1 MKKISFILIVGLLIS
16 NLSVPFITNASS
28 VSQTNNTIEKSS
40 TEKKENE
47 EKSNTSS
54 SENTEIKKEDEE
66 KNNTLSSENTEI
78 KKESEQAITVSEQS
92 LSNSSTKATTSKQ
105 PVQKVVSPTAIAY
118 GNWGGTRYSR
128 DTSTNTMTFISGG
141 SAGSVDA
148 APWKNFKA
156 EKIIFNSTVVMPS
169 NMNAMW
175 SGALYLKSFEK
186 MSNVN
191 VSNVTSMATMFY
203 NNMSLEK
210 IDLRGWDTSK
220 NTSFSW
226 AFRFAGAL
234 TSANLANL
242 NVSNVTN
249 FSGMFE
255 GARSLKE
262 VDFSGWK
269 RSSRTVTSSNMFAGA
284 TQLKKITIPA
294 GRSFRVDAALEP
306 ITDTDNYSGSWI
318 SENEKGMTYT
328 PAELMGDVLRKAG
341 TYVWERKKIDLNVE
355 YRDENNKL
363 IFGAQ
368 TKKLQGYKGDS
379 YDVSTPEYKQSIPGY
394 SLLEDKLP
402 TNAKGKYNEDATI
415 VYRYMKYKTPTLKA
429 KNSRLYHTQTYNPKD
444 NFVSGTDALGLLI
457 LPNDANL
464 SFGGEEVKMTEP
476 GTYKQTITYSY
487 GDKQTVTA
495 DYNVVV
501 IRDQTTVETQDVKLY
516 VGDTFDPNSPL
527 TNVRNKDGERLDA
540 ADIVRL
546 GYYYINGN
554 IISEFEKIQID
565 TSKIGR
571 YQLNIALRNAVQ
583 AGIVSEMKFINVV
596 EDQTSI
602 EAKDIELNRGDK
614 YDPEAGFIQATNA
627 DGEVLAFDKK
637 MTWGLNGV
645 EVDTTVAGTYQVV
658 YGIKDHN
665 GELITVTKNVVV
677 NNLDK
682 EINVTLPIE
691 MLFSNTEDKTVNKK
705 IESNR
710 YKIINNSKTHSVE
723 LELSEFKEVVTDG
736 IKLLTSTERDPV
748 NFSEAARLNLLVDNN
763 QQITSL
769 NKDTPVSAM
778 GVIKKQ
784 KQMNLQFTGSYFG
797 EIKKD
802 SVKKLKQ
809 QLVLKFSVPL

>member
-28 VSQTNNTIEKSS
+28 VSQTDNTMEKSS
-40 TEKKENE
+40 IEKKENE

-210 IDLRGWDTSK
+210 IDLRGWDTSM

-294 GRSFRVDAALEP
+294 GTSFRVDAALEP

-318 SENEKGMTYT
+318 SENEKGRTYT
-328 PAELMGDVLRKAG
+328 PAEFMGYVSRNAG

-363 IFGAQ
+363 ISGAQ
-368 TKKLQGYKGDS
+368 TKNCKVIKVIVMTY
-379 YDVSTPEYKQSIPGY
+379 
-394 SLLEDKLP
+394 LP
-402 TNAKGKYNEDATI
+402 LN
-415 VYRYMKYKTPTLKA
+415 
-429 KNSRLYHTQTYNPKD
+429 
-444 NFVSGTDALGLLI
+444 
-457 LPNDANL
+457 
-464 SFGGEEVKMTEP
+464 
-476 GTYKQTITYSY
+476 
-487 GDKQTVTA
+487 
-495 DYNVVV
+495 
-501 IRDQTTVETQDVKLY
+501 
-516 VGDTFDPNSPL
+516 
-527 TNVRNKDGERLDA
+527 
-540 ADIVRL
+540 
-546 GYYYINGN
+546 
-554 IISEFEKIQID
+554 
-565 TSKIGR
+565 TSN
-571 YQLNIALRNAVQ
+571 QFQV
-583 AGIVSEMKFINVV
+583 IVSWRINYQQMLKENIMKMLQSF
-596 EDQTSI
+596 T
-602 EAKDIELNRGDK
+602 DI
-614 YDPEAGFIQATNA
+614 
-627 DGEVLAFDKK
+627 
-637 MTWGLNGV
+637 
-645 EVDTTVAGTYQVV
+645 
-658 YGIKDHN
+658 
-665 GELITVTKNVVV
+665 
-677 NNLDK
+677 
-682 EINVTLPIE
+682 
-691 MLFSNTEDKTVNKK
+691 
-705 IESNR
+705 
-710 YKIINNSKTHSVE
+710 
-723 LELSEFKEVVTDG
+723 
-736 IKLLTSTERDPV
+736 
-748 NFSEAARLNLLVDNN
+748 
-763 QQITSL
+763 
-769 NKDTPVSAM
+769 
-778 GVIKKQ
+778 
-784 KQMNLQFTGSYFG
+784 
-797 EIKKD
+797 
-802 SVKKLKQ
+802 
-809 QLVLKFSVPL
+809 